1 MGSRI
6 FKGEAQRRRA
16 GRTGHFPHDFFCMR
30 KKNARL
36 AGPASLHTS
45 FPSPPTDKSSAPSTC
60 FASRAGTAHAKLVRG
75 IHPLARRTLQT
86 MLQRMLFQQFR
97 SFTSKDQTNALSSFN
112 VYLRTVQECFGGHS
126 LQLYLRGRETLSKPA
141 PDDAFSS
148 RTAAYPVVSLTRGFD
163 SLANGVPPS
172 KVDAGVKSR
181 IACQVRGEQSW
192 SCFCAGFLC
201 ALDCARNRAD
211 ATFSD
216 NRCALGHS

>member
-1 MGSRI
+1 MLDLQAPPAFTRPSHRHQRTNPLHRRLVLHLAPAPRTRNWC
-6 FKGEAQRRRA
+6 GESILLRA
-16 GRTGHFPHDFFCMR
+16 G
-30 KKNARL
+30 
-36 AGPASLHTS
+36 
-45 FPSPPTDKSSAPSTC
+45 PSKPCSSAC
-60 FASRAGTAHAKLVRG
+60 F
-75 IHPLARRTLQT
+75 
-86 MLQRMLFQQFR
+86 FQQFR

-181 IACQVRGEQSW
+181 IACQVRGEQVGAVSVPG
-192 SCFCAGFLC
+192 FCVPRTAP
-201 ALDCARNRAD
+201 
-211 ATFSD
+211 ATVPTQLFPTTD
-216 NRCALGHS
+216 VRWDIRDGRE